1 MEKEQTL
8 YSLSLTKKER
18 EDFER
23 ALSMTS
29 HRTLSALLRALV
41 YDFLEEKDNV
51 SK

>member
-18 EDFER
+18 EDFEK

-29 HRTLSALLRALV
+29 HRTLAALLRALV
-41 YDFLEEKDNV
+41 YDFLERGKNE
-51 SK
+51 